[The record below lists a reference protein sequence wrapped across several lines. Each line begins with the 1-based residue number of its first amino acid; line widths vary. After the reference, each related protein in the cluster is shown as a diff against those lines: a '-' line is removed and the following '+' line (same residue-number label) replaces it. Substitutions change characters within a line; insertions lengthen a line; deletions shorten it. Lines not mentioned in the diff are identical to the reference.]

1 MLLAQS
7 AVFVLTDRVISK
19 LNITSDSQL
28 SLTATR
34 PEAVAIAGAVALQSS
49 SLLHLSQTDKIGNI
63 TEIND
68 AALV

>member
-49 SLLHLSQTDKIGNI
+49 SVLHLSDTNKIGNI